1 MPLSNSQIL
10 ITIAAI
16 TLGTVATRFLPF
28 ILFPDHKEPPKIIT
42 YLGKVLPPAMMG
54 LLVVYSLKNVS
65 ILNAP
70 NGLPEFISVAVVVA
84 LHLWR
89 RNVFLSIGVGTVL
102 YMVLVQKVF
111 V

>member
-1 MPLSNSQIL
+1 MPLSSSQII

-16 TLGTVATRFLPF
+16 TLGTIATRFLPF

-54 LLVVYSLKNVS
+54 LLLVYSLRNIS

-70 NGLPEFISVAVVVA
+70 NGLPEFIAVAVTAVI
-84 LHLWR
+84 HLWR
-89 RNVFLSIGVGTVL
+89 RNVFLSIGIGTIL
-102 YMVLVQKVF
+102 YMVLVQKIF